1 MFRDVIEK
9 TVENGFNVKDE
20 YKTKTVE
27 ELREI
32 CSNVSIPFRVC
43 ALSVEGDLNIG
54 MMARTA
60 SLLGAEKFYIFG
72 RRKFD
77 RRSLVGAQNYLPIE
91 RIDGLDENGKMSLD
105 KFIEFVWGERLN
117 PVFIEQGGE
126 DIRKANFD
134 QIMRTA
140 AVESRK
146 MCLVFGN
153 EATGIPTQFSL
164 TYESPMFTIPQVGV
178 LRSYNVAAAASMVM
192 WEVFRQWNLGLDRT
206 VHKVLD

>member
-1 MFRDVIEK
+1 MFREVIAQ

-27 ELREI
+27 ELRDI

-91 RIDGLDENGKMSLD
+91 RIDGLDENGKISLD
-105 KFIEFVWGERLN
+105 KFVEFVWNERLN
-117 PVFIEQGGE
+117 PVFIEQSGE
-126 DIRKANFD
+126 DIRKADFN
-134 QIMRTA
+134 QIIRASA
-140 AVESRK
+140 AESRK

-164 TYESPMFTIPQVGV
+164 TYEAPIFTIPQVGV
-178 LRSYNVAAAASMVM
+178 LRSYNVAAAASIVM
-192 WEVFRQWNLGLDRT
+192 WEVYRQWNLGLD
-206 VHKVLD
+206 KK